1 LLKEQAMRPIHR
13 RVVLGA
19 LAGLAV
25 PPSFAV
31 DVLRVIV
38 PYAAGGITDIGAR
51 VISEQLGQ
59 VLGQAVIVENRPG
72 GGTRIGTAAVTAAKP
87 DGTTLLL
94 TNIAYSILPLVDPSV
109 KYDAL
114 TAAMPVG
121 IAAVYP
127 VAVVVNAALP
137 VKTLQ
142 EFVEYARKNPG
153 KLTYGSAGPGSGAHL
168 GGELFKSLTRTYLV
182 HIPYRSTS
190 SALNE
195 VAAGRIDL
203 TFDATA
209 IQLAN
214 AGKVRILAVT
224 GTQRDPRMPE
234 VPTVAEAGLKGMET
248 NSWLGLFAPL
258 GTPQPLVDRF
268 NQALNVALQ
277 SERLK
282 LRFRELGLVPRS
294 GPPGELLK
302 QVRFD
307 TELYR
312 RIIRESNLKFE

>member
-1 LLKEQAMRPIHR
+1 MRPINR

-19 LAGLAV
+19 VACFMA
-25 PPSFAV
+25 SSAAAA

-51 VISEQLGQ
+51 VICEQLGQ
-59 VLGQAVIVENRPG
+59 VLGQPVIVENRPG
-72 GGTRIGTAAVTAAKP
+72 GGTRIGTSAVTAAKP
-87 DGTTLLL
+87 DGNTLLL
-94 TNIAYSILPLVDPSV
+94 TNIAYSIVPLVDPSV

-114 TAAMPVG
+114 SALMPVG
-121 IAAVYP
+121 IASVYP
-127 VAVVVNAALP
+127 IALVVNPALP

-153 KLTYGSAGPGSGAHL
+153 KLSYGSAGPGSGAHL
-168 GGELFKSLTRTYLV
+168 GGELFKSLTHTYLV
-182 HIPYRSTS
+182 HIPYRSTA
-190 SALNE
+190 SALTE
-195 VAAGRIDL
+195 VAAGRVDL

-258 GTPQPLVDRF
+258 GTPQPVIDRL

-277 SERLK
+277 SDRLK
-282 LRFRELGLVPRS
+282 SRFRELGMVPRS
-294 GPPGELLK
+294 GPPRDLLE

-312 RIIRESNLKFE
+312 RIIRNSNLKFE